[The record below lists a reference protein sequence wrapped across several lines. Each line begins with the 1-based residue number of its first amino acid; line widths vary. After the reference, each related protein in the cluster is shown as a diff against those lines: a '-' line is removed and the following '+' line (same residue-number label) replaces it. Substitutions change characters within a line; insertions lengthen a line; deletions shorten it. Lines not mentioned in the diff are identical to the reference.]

1 MWLYRRAGCAFGECV
16 VKNSEISA
24 LIARVESGA
33 SLGRE
38 ETLDV
43 LRQFLQA
50 NRSLIK
56 ARDAGFVVE
65 RKKARP
71 AKERPGR

>member
-1 MWLYRRAGCAFGECV
+1 M
-16 VKNSEISA
+16 KNSEISA
-24 LIARVESGA
+24 LIARVESGE

-38 ETLDV
+38 ETLDA

-56 ARDAGFVVE
+56 ARDAGFAVE
-65 RKKARP
+65 RKKAKP
-71 AKERPGR
+71 AKEARKR

>member
-1 MWLYRRAGCAFGECV
+1 

-24 LIARVESGA
+24 LIARVESGE

-38 ETLDV
+38 ETLDA

-65 RKKARP
+65 RTKPKLPKAR
-71 AKERPGR
+71 RR

>member
-1 MWLYRRAGCAFGECV
+1 M
-16 VKNSEISA
+16 KNSEINA
-24 LIARVESGA
+24 LIARVESGE
-33 SLGRE
+33 SLQRE
-38 ETLDV
+38 ETLDA

-65 RKKARP
+65 RKKAKAP
-71 AKERPGR
+71 KEARKR